1 MGFPAGARGKE
12 PACQCRRHKR
22 CGFDPWAGKMTW
34 RRAWQLTL
42 VFLSG
47 ESHGQRSPADYS
59 SWGRKE
65 SDTTERL
72 SMHSPQSTRR
82 TTYVLCGYQGPKA
95 LLLPRSGSKCYLCCV
110 LALRPWLNYSASLG
124 PFPLSNGDEGSSHL
138 PGLSLYLA
146 WVRDSEH
153 LSCFSAVKGDF

>member
-1 MGFPAGARGKE
+1 MATHSSVLVWRIPWTEEPGRLQFMGRE
-12 PACQCRRHKR
+12 
-22 CGFDPWAGKMTW
+22 
-34 RRAWQLTL
+34 
-42 VFLSG
+42 
-47 ESHGQRSPADYS
+47 
-59 SWGRKE
+59 E

-72 SMHSPQSTRR
+72 CMHSPQSTHR

-95 LLLPRSGSKCYLCCV
+95 LLLPRSGSKCCLCCA
-110 LALRPWLNYSASLG
+110 LALPPWLNYSASLG
-124 PFPLSNGDEGSSHL
+124 PFPLASGDEGSSHL